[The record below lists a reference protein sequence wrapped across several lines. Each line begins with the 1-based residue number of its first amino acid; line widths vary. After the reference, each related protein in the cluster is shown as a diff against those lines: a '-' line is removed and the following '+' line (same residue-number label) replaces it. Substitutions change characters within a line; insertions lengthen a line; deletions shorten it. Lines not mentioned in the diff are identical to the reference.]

1 MKYGLLVWNIL
12 LTLVAGYLF
21 IVHFTSNK
29 DKNSSGKSVKEDSLD
44 VNREFRI
51 AYFEMDSVEA
61 NFSMVKDVKAEMNK
75 KETAI
80 NNELDDLSR
89 KFRTKYDYYQGQA
102 EAGKMTQT
110 ESEKASIELKNL
122 DTEIKN
128 RKQVLDQD
136 YNDFVVRQ
144 MKDVKTAIEDFLK
157 EYNREKKYSYIVAYE
172 QGLFYYKDSAYDITP
187 DVIKGL
193 NAAYKPKPK
202 PKKS

>member
-21 IVHFTSNK
+21 VVHFTSKK
-29 DKNSSGKSVKEDSLD
+29 DRGNSGKSVTEDSLNLNKD
-44 VNREFRI
+44 FRI

-61 NFSMVKDVKAEMNK
+61 NFNMVKDVKAEMNK

-80 NNELDDLSR
+80 NNELDDLSK
-89 KFRTKYDYYQGQA
+89 KFRQKYDYYQGQA

-122 DTEIKN
+122 DTDIKN
-128 RKQVLDQD
+128 RKQALDQD

-157 EYNREKKYSYIVAYE
+157 EYNRDKKFSYIVAYE

-202 PKKS
+202 PKKG